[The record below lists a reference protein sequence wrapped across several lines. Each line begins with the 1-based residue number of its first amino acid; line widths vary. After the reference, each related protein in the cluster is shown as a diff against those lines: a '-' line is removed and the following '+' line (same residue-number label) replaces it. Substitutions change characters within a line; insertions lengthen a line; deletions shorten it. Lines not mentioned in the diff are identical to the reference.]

1 VAARRGAR
9 TASGG
14 RRKPPDP
21 VERAADELYGLP
33 LDQFVPR
40 RKELAKSLRADA
52 DRRSA
57 AAVEKL
63 PKPNVAA
70 WTANQLARR
79 QELDVRRLLKAG
91 EALSSGQRQDAEG
104 FREARAEES
113 EVVRRLLAAARDLL
127 QREGK
132 PSDATLARVG
142 RLLRAAALD
151 DSRRE
156 LLAKGRLTEDLDQGE
171 SFTLLASAAP
181 SAAQRRKGKPA
192 PAKPDRA
199 ARRRAEQ
206 AAAEADKA
214 ERELERAEQRL
225 AEVREAVTE
234 LRKQAREARS
244 RAKRL
249 DVE

>member
-1 VAARRGAR
+1 MAARRGAR
-9 TASGG
+9 AASEG
-14 RRKPPDP
+14 RRRPPDP

-33 LDQFVPR
+33 LEEFVPR
-40 RKELAKSLRADA
+40 RKELAKSLRDGG
-52 DRRSA
+52 DRESA

-63 PKPNVAA
+63 RKPNVAA
-70 WTANQLARR
+70 WTVNQLARR

-91 EALSSGQRQDAEG
+91 EALSSGKRQDAEG

-113 EVVRRLLAAARDLL
+113 EVMRRLLAAARDLL
-127 QREGK
+127 EREGR
-132 PSDATLARVG
+132 PPDPTVPGVG
-142 RLLRAAALD
+142 RMLRGAALD
-151 DSRRE
+151 DSGRE
-156 LLAKGRLTEDLDQGE
+156 LLAKGRLTEELAPGE

-181 SAAQRRKGKPA
+181 TAASRKKGKPA

-214 ERELERAEQRL
+214 EQELARAEQRL
-225 AEVREAVTE
+225 AEARDAVAE

-249 DVE
+249 DMD